1 VGYFAMLLDPRI
13 AVAEA
18 PLRGEPPDLPADE
31 ALSIVN
37 AVPRR
42 HLEFATGR
50 ECARRAMAALGH
62 ARASMPRAQDRVPIW
77 PDDLVGSITHTDLW
91 AAAAVARRDQ
101 GFVAIGI
108 DLEPADA
115 LPSELWASVCTPEEQ
130 AKLMVTHGM
139 TPDLAARLLYCM
151 KEASFKCQYPI
162 SRAMLEFA
170 DLAIDVDAEAG
181 TFSATY
187 QKVVPPFDVH
197 DRLVGRFAISAGHI
211 ASAVVVT
218 SEHVP

>member
-1 VGYFAMLLDPRI
+1 MGYFAMLLDPRI

-18 PLRGEPPDLPADE
+18 PLGGEPPDLPADE

-115 LPSELWASVCTPEEQ
+115 LPPELWTSVCT
-130 AKLMVTHGM
+130 G
-139 TPDLAARLLYCM
+139 R
-151 KEASFKCQYPI
+151 
-162 SRAMLEFA
+162 SRR
-170 DLAIDVDAEAG
+170 
-181 TFSATY
+181 S
-187 QKVVPPFDVH
+187 
-197 DRLVGRFAISAGHI
+197 
-211 ASAVVVT
+211 
-218 SEHVP
+218 